1 MSWRIHI
8 ARQSVNM
15 SQEGLATTLGVHRDT
30 ISSWETGKTEPSAT
44 HLAALSHET
53 GIPYAWLRYG
63 YGDMTQVE
71 IAWDH
76 MDDLSLSDTPLLS
89 VEGVTREA
97 VEHAVT
103 LFHMGKSG
111 MRLTQAMH
119 WFDVIAQAAVRD
131 LTEITGMTLDELHD
145 VRTKKRL
152 PGKTRQ
158 VDQ

>member
-1 MSWRIHI
+1 
-8 ARQSVNM
+8 
-15 SQEGLATTLGVHRDT
+15 
-30 ISSWETGKTEPSAT
+30 
-44 HLAALSHET
+44 
-53 GIPYAWLRYG
+53 
-63 YGDMTQVE
+63 VE
-71 IAWDH
+71 SAWDH

-89 VEGVTREA
+89 VEAVTREA

-103 LFHMGKSG
+103 LFHMGKAD

-131 LTEITGMTLDELHD
+131 LTEITGMTLDELHAA
-145 VRTKKRL
+145 RTKKRV